1 MAEIAELNDQNYQK
15 AIDCYSKYLE
25 KNQNDTKIILKS
37 FILYFFFSK
46 VLNFCLIL
54 YDLVCSCFLKL
65 DKFDSNQ
72 ASRWLN
78 KADQYFPY
86 ESQVIEFKE
95 RLFANLE
102 FQTVN
107 SDDPSTNEWEM
118 FLLKGLEQNYY
129 NEELHFKLVKMYL
142 KKDDNNKCV
151 YKAVRHLLAV
161 EQKSLFDSSS
171 TWHKS
176 IIDLIE
182 KFSHFVLN
190 DPSYS
195 DKYELIN
202 FVYLI
207 LNYHYILISLQHENT
222 IEHIMSLFIK

>member
-1 MAEIAELNDQNYQK
+1 M
-15 AIDCYSKYLE
+15 
-25 KNQNDTKIILKS
+25 
-37 FILYFFFSK
+37 
-46 VLNFCLIL
+46 
-54 YDLVCSCFLKL
+54 

-72 ASRWLN
+72 AAKWLN
-78 KADQYFPY
+78 KADQHFPY

-102 FQTVN
+102 FQTN
-107 SDDPSTNEWEM
+107 SDDSSTNEWEM

-142 KKDDNNKCV
+142 KKDDNKCV
-151 YKAVRHLLAV
+151 YKAVRHLLVV
-161 EQKSLFDSSS
+161 EQKSLFDSSP